1 MAQFDVYRNP
11 GPDSKPVPYL
21 LDVQSDLL
29 RDVLTRIVVPLAR
42 ATLHPKAPRLYPEFD
57 VEGIRVVMLTTDLA
71 GVGKSEIGARVGSL
85 ADHRDTIRDALDFA
99 FQATER

>member
-11 GPDSKPVPYL
+11 GPEAKQIPYL

-42 ATLHPKAPRLYPEFD
+42 ATLHPKATRLYPEFD
-57 VEGIRVVMLTTDLA
+57 VEGVRVVMMTTDLA
-71 GVGKSEIGARVGSL
+71 GVGKSEIGGRVGSL
-85 ADHRDTIRDALDFA
+85 ADHRDAIRDALDFA
-99 FQATER
+99 FQGY